1 MKTMVELIVYGVI
14 SGLFGLVICGLSI
27 HWNRKRAA
35 LIAGVIFFGGPIA
48 AYLYVALRE
57 DLAASNFEADV
68 AYVKE
73 LCAKQGGD
81 KIYRTVDNVE
91 GVFQMKARNPDP
103 EGQWRDQY
111 GMVDP
116 WGMAMGDSE
125 ELLGFLS
132 TTGRGYWYFEQ
143 QPRFGAPDG
152 PPYRRKH
159 LVSTPELAHAPSPDA
174 VISREGNVLIRQPS
188 EVKTLRSKY
197 GYYIEDLSTKEMRR
211 RWIAGGR
218 IKIVDLNTREVI
230 AERTGYFRAVGRDAK
245 YYWSGA
251 SAFQN
256 QRICPHDSS
265 LHGFLF
271 AVLKP
276 VQQVPNALQLNSLQ
290 EQ

>member
-1 MKTMVELIVYGVI
+1 MKTAIELIVYDVV

-27 HWNRKRAA
+27 RWKRKRAA

-57 DLAASNFEADV
+57 ELAASNFDADV

-116 WGMAMGDSE
+116 WGMAMGDPDSPT
-125 ELLGFLS
+125 LLA
-132 TTGRGYWYFEQ
+132 TRGRGYWFFEQ
-143 QPRFGAPDG
+143 QPGFGKPEG
-152 PPYRRKH
+152 PPYRRNYLSQTGQLRRDTHPGADFKDDPA
-159 LVSTPELAHAPSPDA
+159 LATKTIVVSM
-174 VISREGNVLIRQPS
+174 
-188 EVKTLRSKY
+188 LRSRY
-197 GYYIEDLSTKEMRR
+197 GYYIEDLSTKEMRS

-218 IKIVDLNTREVI
+218 IKIVDLHTHEVL
-230 AERTGYFRAVGRDAK
+230 AERTGYFRAIGRDAK

-276 VQQVPNALQLNSLQ
+276 VQQVPNVVQLNSLQ